1 VNIHTNPA
9 LLARALGKASKN
21 IKAVTYEYAGIWRIE
36 TAQDVYLLGDAGG
49 CIGWNIESGALG
61 EEMPDTDSE
70 TSIPV
75 IALCFAYW
83 LETLEGKK

>member
-1 VNIHTNPA
+1 MNIHTNPA

-21 IKAVTYEYAGIWRIE
+21 ITAVSYEHPNYWHIVTRQNTYA
-36 TAQDVYLLGDAGG
+36 LGDVNGFISWHTQDG
-49 CIGWNIESGALG
+49 TEGESL
-61 EEMPDTDSE
+61 PDTNSE

-83 LETLEGKK
+83 LETLEGK